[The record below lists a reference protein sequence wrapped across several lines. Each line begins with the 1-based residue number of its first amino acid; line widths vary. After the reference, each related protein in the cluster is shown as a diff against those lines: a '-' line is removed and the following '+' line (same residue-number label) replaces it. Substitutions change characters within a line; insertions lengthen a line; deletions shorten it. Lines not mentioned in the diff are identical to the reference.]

1 MAKSNLEDGPGRIYL
16 ILLFQVTEILQRS
29 QESHSNRESG
39 GKSMKEDYLL
49 AHSLV
54 HVQLAFL

>member
-29 QESHSNRESG
+29 QESHSKREST
-39 GKSMKEDYLL
+39 KEAYLL

-54 HVQLAFL
+54 HIQLAFL